1 MLGLLRVQAVVLY
14 HAPTIG
20 LRSRDALCRQ
30 LSRLVEM
37 TMYRGWCG
45 AVPNRVGDSLTDGA
59 FGPGWY
65 YKIRFRLH
73 WIKLR
78 VCAVSNCVVST

>member
-1 MLGLLRVQAVVLY
+1 
-14 HAPTIG
+14 
-20 LRSRDALCRQ
+20 
-30 LSRLVEM
+30 
-37 TMYRGWCG
+37 MYRGWCG

-78 VCAVSNCVVST
+78 VFAESNCVVST